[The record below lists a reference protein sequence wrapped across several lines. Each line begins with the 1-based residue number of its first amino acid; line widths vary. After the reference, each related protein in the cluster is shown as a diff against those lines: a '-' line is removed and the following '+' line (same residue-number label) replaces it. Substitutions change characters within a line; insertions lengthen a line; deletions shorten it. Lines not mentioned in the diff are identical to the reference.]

1 MNDYLDEVTISLY
14 IVEYNAMESAISV
27 LADRLETIDT
37 ILRNEHNFDI
47 SKDRL

>member
-1 MNDYLDEVTISLY
+1 MNNYIDEAWIEEY
-14 IVEYNAMESAISV
+14 IVEYNALATAI
-27 LADRLETIDT
+27 ATLEERQSTIDL